1 MVNPFTG
8 RRGSRHG
15 ADVRKV
21 FGSNV
26 SHASL
31 PFEAVDWSL
40 FDLVGV
46 GHYREPH
53 IKDRYT
59 DMLRPL
65 FAHGKPVVVT
75 EFGMRTYRGADASG
89 ALGFGII
96 DNQSV
101 FRHQLPLVARG
112 FVWFGGGV
120 CVTSGPAGRLPAP
133 ARRPV
138 PPACPRVPGA
148 ARTTDGPPAAM
159 PRRRQGLSC
168 FREPGADLSGPSSVF
183 LRNASH
189 RTGRVRVRDHPQL
202 AADGCGRPGYPHR
215 LANPGAFRAQTPA
228 RVRLYNRTARLQG
241 RGPDVTAAGAGSRT
255 CGRPRGK
262 NRSGAAREVPTRVR
276 HGAGGQV
283 YRIRRGER
291 AAGHGH
297 GRAPFGGAGCRGN
310 PDKYGLGPRLAR
322 GSGSALPADAAS
334 PLAARRWCGP
344 HRERPP

>member
-1 MVNPFTG
+1 M
-8 RRGSRHG
+8 
-15 ADVRKV
+15 RKV

-46 GHYREPH
+46 GHYREAH

-59 DMLRPL
+59 DILRPL

-215 LANPGAFRAQTPA
+215 LANPGAFRAQTPPGCA
-228 RVRLYNRTARLQG
+228 FTKPHAYRAGVRTLRRP
-241 RGPDVTAAGAGSRT
+241 GP
-255 CGRPRGK
+255 
-262 NRSGAAREVPTRVR
+262 
-276 HGAGGQV
+276 GGQDL
-283 YRIRRGER
+283 R
-291 AAGHGH
+291 AA
-297 GRAPFGGAGCRGN
+297 
-310 PDKYGLGPRLAR
+310 PR
-322 GSGSALPADAAS
+322 
-334 PLAARRWCGP
+334 
-344 HRERPP
+344 